1 MGRPA
6 LELADIFRLHGPAY
20 REAYRG
26 MINSMQRRVM
36 RAIAVCRTAVLGGHV
51 EKCDHCGHRR
61 IHYNSC
67 GNRHC
72 NKCQSL
78 ARAKWLEKHRAQL
91 LPVPYFHVVFT
102 LPAAI
107 SSLALQNQR
116 LVYGILFRAAAQTL
130 RRIAADPK
138 HLGARIG
145 FLAVLHTWGQ
155 NLQHHPHLHC
165 VVPSGGLSS
174 DGRRWIRGRA
184 HFFLPVRVLSRLFRG
199 VFLQGLQEAQAAG
212 KLRFH
217 GSLQK
222 LGDADAFAHRI
233 QTCRRIE
240 WVVYAKPPFG
250 GPEQVLDYLGRY
262 THRVAISN
270 NRLISLENGKVTFR
284 CKDYQ
289 AGNKQK
295 RMTLDAGEFIRR
307 FLLHVLPAG
316 FVRIRHYGW
325 LANAQR
331 RQKLALCRELL
342 GVEQP
347 EKEQQTS
354 AENLGEAGKRL
365 TAASFMI
372 CPACGQGRMV
382 VIDIIDPTGSL
393 REPMPAIDSS

>member
-36 RAIAVCRTAVLGGHV
+36 RAIETCRTAVLGGHV
-51 EKCDHCGHRR
+51 EKCDRCGHRR

-78 ARAKWLEKHRAQL
+78 ARARWLEKNRALL
-91 LPVPYFHVVFT
+91 LPVPYFHLVFT
-102 LPAAI
+102 VPAAL
-107 SSLALQNQR
+107 SCLALQNQR
-116 LVYGILFRAAAQTL
+116 VVYGILFRAAAQTL

-138 HLGARIG
+138 HLGARLG

-155 NLQHHPHLHC
+155 NLQPHPHLHI
-165 VVPSGGLSS
+165 VVPGGGLSI

-184 HFFLPVRVLSRLFRG
+184 HFFLSVRVLSRLFRG
-199 VFLQGLQEAQAAG
+199 LFLHALQQAQAAG

-217 GSLQK
+217 GALEK
-222 LGDADAFAHRI
+222 LADADAFAQLI
-233 QTCRRIE
+233 KTCRKVE

-250 GPEQVLDYLGRY
+250 GPQQVLDYLGRY

-270 NRLISLENGKVTFR
+270 NRLISLDNGRVTFR
-284 CKDYQ
+284 WKDYR

-295 RMTLDAGEFIRR
+295 RMALDADEFIRR
-307 FLLHVLPAG
+307 FLLHVLPRG

-331 RQKLALCRELL
+331 RQNLALCRELL
-342 GVEQP
+342 GVKQPGEEQ
-347 EKEQQTS
+347 EAC
-354 AENLGEAGKRL
+354 AENSEDAGKGL
-365 TAASFMI
+365 TAAAFMI

-382 VIDIIDPTGSL
+382 VIEIMDPRASL
-393 REPMPAIDSS
+393 GELVPAIDSS